1 MGSINDTE
9 GKAFGEKLFILRK
22 GKGMTQEAL
31 ADLLQVSRQ
40 SVSKWE
46 SGVAFPETEKII
58 ALTKIFDVSLDFLLA
73 DKENVLTESKDKI
86 KTIQTVNTIALIVLG
101 VLPLLITAMFL
112 AFFPPLI
119 PAHYNLAGDITRWGS
134 KYENL
139 IFPLTNFFF
148 AAFLYFFQ
156 RFIKK
161 HFKEKQFIALQI
173 FLNAMLLVMFVMIV
187 YLLVKGYLIAVDS
200 EQDFTVNKF
209 QILLIAFG
217 VFFLIVGAI
226 MPFVPKNTVFGL
238 RTNLSMRN
246 DELWKMS
253 QTVAGISIAL
263 LGLILIILNT
273 FYSNGFFN
281 AIISLPLTI
290 VFIVIAIVTPYIIAR
305 KRQGTEK

>member
-1 MGSINDTE
+1 MENINDTE

-58 ALTKIFDVSLDFLLA
+58 TLTKIFDVSLDFLLA
-73 DKENVLTESKDKI
+73 DKQNVLTESKDRI
-86 KTIQTVNTIALIVLG
+86 KTILSVNTIALIVLG
-101 VLPLLITAMFL
+101 VLPLLITATFL

-119 PAHYNLAGDITRWGS
+119 PAHYNSVGEITRWGS
-134 KYENL
+134 KYENF
-139 IFPLTNFFF
+139 IFPLINFFF

-161 HFKEKQFIALQI
+161 HIKEKQIIALQI
-173 FLNAMLLVMFVMIV
+173 FFNVILLVMFVLIV
-187 YLLVKGYLIAVDS
+187 YFLVKGYLIAADS

-209 QILLIAFG
+209 QIPFVAFG

-226 MPFVPKNTVFGL
+226 MPFVPKNIGFGL

-273 FYSNGFFN
+273 FYSNGFYN
-281 AIISLPLTI
+281 ALISLPLTI
-290 VFIVIAIVTPYIIAR
+290 VFMVIAIVTPYIIAR
-305 KRQGTEK
+305 KRQGSEK